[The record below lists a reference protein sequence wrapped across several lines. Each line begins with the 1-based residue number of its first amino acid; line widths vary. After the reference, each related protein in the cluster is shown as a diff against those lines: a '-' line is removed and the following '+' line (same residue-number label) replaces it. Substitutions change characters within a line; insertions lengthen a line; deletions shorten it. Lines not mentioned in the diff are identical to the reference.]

1 MKRTTQPDLPSW
13 QTPTAQL
20 GNDEWARAQ
29 SWLDSYVEA
38 WRSYEEDD
46 IHALWSEDAVW
57 HRPFGIRAQG
67 RDAITAEWMAEEHL
81 FQKGGYDAHYVPIAI
96 DNGYIVTH
104 GRTHFFNPDSGE
116 TRGVFDNIWLLR
128 LEPDG
133 RCSEFHEWYSPL
145 PDGAWVP
152 AVRETPLPL
161 APVDRSGPSDSAGSR
176 SASALCP

>member
-29 SWLDSYVEA
+29 SWLDSFVEA

-57 HRPFGIRAQG
+57 HRPFGIWAQG